1 MSSCKYTLS
10 FPGNKTPAKCWTR
23 INTMS
28 KLLIRDKIIK
38 TYAFKYI
45 YILISI
51 VTLKVTGCNHP
62 SLSLLCEIW
71 NCNKDRCSI
80 FFLWITCPSR
90 GTRNIQWTNLRRQS
104 LERKLCS
111 VLFNLLPSAARYAG
125 TWLCW
130 WFAGMWSVADPA
142 DPKAY
147 AWVPAFPWRTEFT
160 NMNWCSRSGCLPE
173 KCPRWREIVM

>member
-1 MSSCKYTLS
+1 
-10 FPGNKTPAKCWTR
+10 
-23 INTMS
+23 MS

-62 SLSLLCEIW
+62 SLFLFCVKSETAIRTDAQYSFSGLVVHLEVPGTSSELIWEGKSWRESCPQYYSICCRVPQGMQGHGSAGGLL
-71 NCNKDRCSI
+71 N
-80 FFLWITCPSR
+80 LW
-90 GTRNIQWTNLRRQS
+90 
-104 LERKLCS
+104 
-111 VLFNLLPSAARYAG
+111 
-125 TWLCW
+125 
-130 WFAGMWSVADPA
+130 MWSVADPS

-147 AWVPAFPWRTEFT
+147 AWVPAFPWRTEFK

-173 KCPRWREIVM
+173 KCPRWREIAM